1 MNTTENKRKHTH
13 SNKKTWNSKIL
24 AKLQKT
30 RAQQNKKN
38 KSEHRKPCKSGS
50 KYTNRLAHKR
60 VHAHRPINSSWPCV
74 RVHVPGCDACPD
86 GERDP
91 RVCIHHCV
99 CDSSKENFNVLDQVY
114 GIRVRTCLCMMKKK
128 KNGKGYSQVREGNQ
142 KKSKK
147 WPAKW
152 RLLPVGTVGLE
163 SGHWIRFRWMDS
175 KRGSRSENE
184 KTKNNSDSNEIERS
198 RLDYWMRER

>member
-13 SNKKTWNSKIL
+13 SNKQTNKKTWNSKIL

-30 RAQQNKKN
+30 RTQQNKKN

-50 KYTNRLAHKR
+50 KYIIRLAHKR
-60 VHAHRPINSSWPCV
+60 VHAHWIQVGHACACTC
-74 RVHVPGCDACPD
+74 PGAMLAQM
-86 GERDP
+86 ERDP

-114 GIRVRTCLCMMKKK
+114 GIRVRTCLCMKKK

-147 WPAKW
+147 
-152 RLLPVGTVGLE
+152 
-163 SGHWIRFRWMDS
+163 
-175 KRGSRSENE
+175 
-184 KTKNNSDSNEIERS
+184 
-198 RLDYWMRER
+198 

>member
-13 SNKKTWNSKIL
+13 SNKQTNKKTWNSKIL

-30 RAQQNKKN
+30 RAQQNKKTKAN
-38 KSEHRKPCKSGS
+38 IETHAKVDRNTQSGS
-50 KYTNRLAHKR
+50 RTSASTHTDPSIQVGHACACTCPGAMLAQM
-60 VHAHRPINSSWPCV
+60 
-74 RVHVPGCDACPD
+74 
-86 GERDP
+86 ERDP

-147 WPAKW
+147 
-152 RLLPVGTVGLE
+152 
-163 SGHWIRFRWMDS
+163 
-175 KRGSRSENE
+175 
-184 KTKNNSDSNEIERS
+184 
-198 RLDYWMRER
+198 